1 MNSFNNQPKSS
12 MRRASSLDALRGY
25 AILTMVLSATIVYGI
40 LPAWMYHMQEPPPA
54 HVFQPELSGLTWVDL
69 VFPFFL
75 FAMGAAFPFSIRKRF
90 EKGESRWKLVYEA
103 LKRGVQLTFFAIFIQ
118 HFYPYML
125 SNPQDESAWLLAI
138 ACFAILFP
146 MFMRIPLPLPGWA
159 HTTIKLAAYGIAVG
173 MMAFTDYAAEEHFSL
188 FTSNIIILLLANM
201 AIFGSIIYL
210 FTMRNWLAR
219 IALLAA
225 LAGIVLSA
233 QTEGSWVQT
242 LYTYSPLPWMYRFE
256 YLRYLF
262 IVLPGSMAG
271 DLLLKWMNH
280 SAKSSDID
288 KEVETPRR
296 VAYGVL
302 AISVSII
309 FICLIGLYNR
319 WSFLTFA
326 LSALLLI
333 IGWWLVRKRQGS
345 GVLWRE
351 LFLLGA
357 ALLLVGL
364 CFEPFQGGIKKDGPT
379 FGYLFV
385 TAGLGCM
392 ALIAFHVICDY
403 LHCRRGSSFLV
414 MSGQNPMIAYV
425 ACDLLI
431 YPLFNLLGITKWFG
445 VFHISPWMGFLQG
458 ILLTA
463 FALLVTMFF
472 TKIKCFWRT

>member
-1 MNSFNNQPKSS
+1 MNNLNKPPKTKY
-12 MRRASSLDALRGY
+12 RASSLDALRGY
-25 AILTMVLSATIVYGI
+25 AILTMVLSATVAYGI
-40 LPAWMYHMQEPPPA
+40 LPAWMYHMQEPPPT
-54 HVFQPELSGLTWVDL
+54 HGYQPELSGLTWVDL

-90 EKGESRWKLVYEA
+90 EKGEGRWKLVYEA

-125 SNPQDESAWLLAI
+125 SAPQDMRAWLLAI

-146 MFMRIPLPLPGWA
+146 MFMRIPLPMPEWA
-159 HTTIKLAAYGIAVG
+159 HTAIKLAAFGVAAA
-173 MMAFTDYAAEEHFSL
+173 MMACTHYAAEDPFSL

-201 AIFGSIIYL
+201 AVFGSIVYL
-210 FTMRNWLAR
+210 FTMHNWWMRVTVLV
-219 IALLAA
+219 A

-233 QTEGSWVQT
+233 QAEGSWAQT
-242 LYTYSPLPWMYRFE
+242 LYAYSPLPWMYRFE

-271 DLLLKWMNH
+271 DLLLKWMNRPVARPDMH
-280 SAKSSDID
+280 EDA
-288 KEVETPRR
+288 EAPRQT
-296 VAYGVL
+296 AYGVL
-302 AISVSII
+302 AVSVAII
-309 FICLIGLYNR
+309 LVCLVGLYNR
-319 WSFLTFA
+319 WSFLTLI
-326 LSALLLI
+326 LSALLLWT
-333 IGWWLVRKRQGS
+333 GWWLVRRQQGS
-345 GVLWRE
+345 GMLWRE
-351 LFLLGA
+351 LFVLGA

-379 FGYLFV
+379 FGYLLV

-403 LHCRRGSSFLV
+403 FHCRRSTAFLT

-431 YPLFNLLGITKWFG
+431 YPVFHLLGLTQWFG
-445 VFHISPWMGFLQG
+445 VFSLNAWMGFLQG
-458 ILLTA
+458 VLLTA
-463 FALLVTMFF
+463 LALLVTMFF
-472 TKIKCFWRT
+472 TKIKWFWRT